1 MTIKNRGNSTSTA
14 TRDVKPKRVP
24 PPPPLPLPPNHTT
37 AGSHGLFRR
46 GTFNIQTDVCLYLI
60 YYKIAA
66 LKAERK

>member
-14 TRDVKPKRVP
+14 TRDVKPKRLP
-24 PPPPLPLPPNHTT
+24 PPPNHTK

>member
-1 MTIKNRGNSTSTA
+1 MAIKNRCNSTSTA
-14 TRDVKPKRVP
+14 THDVKPNVSR
-24 PPPPLPLPPNHTT
+24 PPNHTT

>member
-14 TRDVKPKRVP
+14 TRDVKPKRLP
-24 PPPPLPLPPNHTT
+24 PPPPPSPNHTT

>member
-14 TRDVKPKRVP
+14 TRDVKPKRL
-24 PPPPLPLPPNHTT
+24 PPPPLPPPNHTT